1 MGGNRFDQLVQEIL
15 KQKQLMDALEAEN
28 SELRQQIA
36 DLGSGRGIFVDIY
49 GTRFAL
55 RDDSSLVQTIH
66 ASSTPVS
73 TSPLKSAVAA
83 SAPSVTRPLN
93 QHMVGTPTEEI
104 PQIPFP
110 LQEQSVIEPVSPS
123 HNEGDQIATREES
136 TFLEEILID
145 GFANALTSP
154 NATWQEPV
162 DKKPAKPQGK
172 PEESINEKQKE
183 VLRRELLGSFLLE

>member
-55 RDDSSLVQTIH
+55 RDDASLVQTIH
-66 ASSTPVS
+66 ASSTPAS

-93 QHMVGTPTEEI
+93 QQMVGTPTTEI

-110 LQEQSVIEPVSPS
+110 PQEQSVIEPVSPS

-154 NATWQEPV
+154 NATWQEPT

-172 PEESINEKQKE
+172 PEDSINEKQKE